1 MPPLPLNS
9 CMNWVIISSF
19 WTLHPILFLSWI
31 MAITIR
37 VFMGFSVKHSE
48 QRLAW
53 EDLTHLAIIICVSY
67 HFPFFSPL
75 PLSPALSS
83 FSYLSVLETGHWILA
98 VRNSLKIN
106 FSSELISRHIY
117 LLVTWVGFKPS
128 GLYQSIWCPSNW
140 NYTATA
146 YKQNVITS
154 AGIWTWL

>member
-1 MPPLPLNS
+1 
-9 CMNWVIISSF
+9 
-19 WTLHPILFLSWI
+19 
-31 MAITIR
+31 
-37 VFMGFSVKHSE
+37 MGFSVKHSE

-106 FSSELISRHIY
+106 FSSELISRHVSH
-117 LLVTWVGFKPS
+117 LSSSDLSGFQTLRFISVHLMPF
-128 GLYQSIWCPSNW
+128 
-140 NYTATA
+140 
-146 YKQNVITS
+146 
-154 AGIWTWL
+154 